1 MKPVLLLAIEDVAE
15 RRRMTDEL
23 ASRFARDYAIEA
35 CPSAAAALERLSA
48 LGDAEVPIAM
58 VLADF
63 RLRSADSIG
72 FLAEVRGLVPTAAR
86 ILLTDRGHAAGGG
99 TVRRAAL
106 LGRID
111 SSVTKPTGPR
121 DEDFFGTLTEY
132 LADWAWITRPVVD
145 AVKIV
150 GSETAAA
157 ERAMV
162 DILGRHAIPAGI
174 YPPDSGE
181 GRRILARAGADARLP
196 VVQVLDAPPLSDPS
210 LEELAD
216 QFGFPRD
223 VGGTEYDLAIV
234 GAGPAGLG
242 AAVYA
247 ASEGLSTLVVEQ
259 EAIGGQAGTSSM
271 IRNYLGFPRGVTGR
285 RLAVHGERQAI
296 RFGASFHLMR
306 SVTGLRAGEMLRLTL
321 SSGVEVSARSVLLS
335 CGVSYRRL
343 GVVPLEAL
351 VGAGVFYGA
360 AVGEAPALEGLGA
373 FVVGAGNS
381 AGQAALHIARY
392 ASRVTVV
399 VRGADLTR
407 SMSDYLIHE
416 LDAHDRIEVMLR
428 AEVVGGGGEGRL
440 ERLTLR
446 DNATGRTSE
455 VPAAGLFILIG
466 AEPRTDWLPDDIER
480 DERGFV
486 RTGSDISADRWPLD
500 RAPAAFET
508 SMPGVFAA
516 GDMRAGSVKRVAAA
530 AGEGAVT
537 VPMIHSVLA
546 APRPAQVPS
555 GPPQGQGEPGRP

>member
-1 MKPVLLLAIEDVAE
+1 MNPVLLLVIEDAGE
-15 RRRMTDEL
+15 RARMTDEL

-35 CPSAAAALERLSA
+35 CSSARAALERLLA
-48 LGDAEVPIAM
+48 FEAADAPVAM
-58 VLADF
+58 VLADVDMW
-63 RLRSADSIG
+63 SVDSIA
-72 FLAEVRGLVPTAAR
+72 FLVQVRGLVPTATR
-86 ILLTDRGHAAGGG
+86 ILLHDRGVGAAGGD
-99 TVRRAAL
+99 VRRAVA

-111 SSVTKPTGPR
+111 SAVSKPTGPR
-121 DEDFFGTLTEY
+121 DEDFFGMLTEY

-150 GSETAAA
+150 GSETAVA
-157 ERAMV
+157 ERTMV
-162 DILGRHAIPAGI
+162 DILRRHAIPAGI
-174 YPPDSGE
+174 YPPDSSE
-181 GRRILARAGADARLP
+181 GRRILDRADPDAGLP
-196 VVQVLDAPPLSDPS
+196 VVEVLDAPPLSAPS
-210 LEELAD
+210 LQELAD
-216 QFGFPRD
+216 QFGFAGD
-223 VGGTEYDLAIV
+223 VGSDVYDLVVI

-247 ASEGLSTLVVEQ
+247 ASEGLDTLVIEH

-285 RLAVHGERQAI
+285 RLAVHGERQAT

-306 SVTGLRAGEMLRLTL
+306 SAVALRADDVLQLTV
-321 SSGVEVSARSVLLS
+321 SSGVEVASRSVLLS

-343 GVVPLEAL
+343 GVASLEAL

-360 AVGEAPALEGLGA
+360 ALGEAAALEGLDA

-381 AGQAALHIARY
+381 AGQAALHLARY
-392 ASRVTVV
+392 AARVTLV
-399 VRGADLTR
+399 VRGPDLGR
-407 SMSDYLIHE
+407 SMSDYLIRE
-416 LDAHDRIEVMLR
+416 LRAHDRIEVLLQT
-428 AEVVGGGGEGRL
+428 EVVGGGGSGHL

-446 DNATGRTSE
+446 DRAARQDRE

-466 AEPRTDWLPDDIER
+466 AEPHTDWLPDEIER

-486 RTGSDISADRWPLD
+486 RTGGEISPDRWPLS

-516 GDMRAGSVKRVAAA
+516 GDVRAGSVKRVAAA

-537 VPMIHSVLA
+537 VPMIHRFLTTPPVVERDREQ
-546 APRPAQVPS
+546 PPPANS
-555 GPPQGQGEPGRP
+555 R